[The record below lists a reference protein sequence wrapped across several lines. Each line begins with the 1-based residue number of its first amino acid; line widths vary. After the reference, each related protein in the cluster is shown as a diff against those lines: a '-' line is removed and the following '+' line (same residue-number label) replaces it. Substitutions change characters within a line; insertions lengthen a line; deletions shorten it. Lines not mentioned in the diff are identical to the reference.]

1 MKLEMPGSP
10 KKRTEPQRTRPRIR
24 ARRENG
30 QVAPFLSRDP
40 TAIGEALKR
49 LAAGDSVRAIAD
61 DLGVTHQAIRVLL
74 LDEVP
79 DEYRVFQRRSLIA
92 RIVEADQQLEEAA
105 TPIAIV
111 RARELCRFAR
121 WDAERRL
128 PHMFGQQTRIE
139 VGVAPDLAD
148 ALRRARERERV
159 IESEPAQP
167 ALPATR
173 PE

>member
-1 MKLEMPGSP
+1 MPKPP
-10 KKRTEPQRTRPRIR
+10 KRRTEPQRTRPRIR

-40 TAIGEALKR
+40 ASIGEALKR

-61 DLGVTHQAIRVLL
+61 DLGVSHQAVRVLL

-92 RIVEADQQLEEAA
+92 RIVEADQQLEEAT
-105 TPIAIV
+105 TPIAIA

-139 VGVAPDLAD
+139 IDVSRDLD
-148 ALRRARERERV
+148 AALSLARERMRA
-159 IESEPAQP
+159 IPAQP
-167 ALPATR
+167 ALLEKPA
-173 PE
+173 